1 MASCGNSAQ
10 VRATDFRPSQK
21 GQCSSIHLAG
31 CFGEVLYVTLRRRV
45 ATNSLDPS
53 DFHAPRVTG
62 AFSPSKLISPQTQ
75 QNRAVQSC
83 QNLPS
88 SFWAE
93 EDWLGDQ
100 LQRGSSQL
108 PLQVDQRGHT
118 LLDNAPARR
127 QPPHCHWPKRWPQCD
142 LESPGTTPLRPRP
155 RTSYRFPSLSP

>member
-21 GQCSSIHLAG
+21 GRCSSIHLAG

-83 QNLPS
+83 QNLLIIALPP
-88 SFWAE
+88 FGRRRI
-93 EDWLGDQ
+93 DWGINFKEVHHNFLYRSIKGVILYWIMLPLGD
-100 LQRGSSQL
+100 
-108 PLQVDQRGHT
+108 
-118 LLDNAPARR
+118 N
-127 QPPHCHWPKRWPQCD
+127 HWPKRWLQCD
-142 LESPGTTPLRPRP
+142 LERLR
-155 RTSYRFPSLSP
+155 